1 MITELRAQNFKSWHD
16 TTALQFAPLTGF
28 FGANSSG
35 KTSILQVLLMLMQTV
50 ESPDRNRVLHFG
62 DDRSLVDF
70 GTFYDLLYTHNT
82 DLTLQ
87 LDVSW
92 ELSKPLPFSRTP
104 LFPINDLTFHTE
116 IHEENDRILVEGFHY
131 TTDSNDEFGMQRVI
145 KNKKRAKDQYELIHG
160 SYSVV
165 RNPGRLW
172 NLPPPVKCYGFPDEV
187 SGYYQNLGFL
197 SDFVLAL
204 ENLFSDIAYLGP
216 LREYPRRSY
225 IWSGERPQDVG
236 LSGEEA
242 IPALLAA
249 RAEGLTSPRLVNVKR
264 SHKPIEQR
272 ILEWLQKME
281 LIHSFSLE
289 PIAENRKDYEF
300 RVKKNPNSS
309 EVLITEVGFGVSQLL
324 PVLVLCY
331 YVPEN
336 STIILEQPEIHL
348 HPKVQSDL
356 ADVLID
362 VVKNRNVQIIL
373 ESHSEHLLSRLQRRI
388 AEEKISVED
397 TAFYFCQINN
407 GTSEIERLKI
417 DEYGNI
423 SNWPQD
429 FFGDDIGDLVKKTKA
444 EMQRRKLRARIQR
457 DHLFCRQWIVSG

>member
-1 MITELRAQNFKSWHD
+1 MITELRARNFKSWQD
-16 TTALQFAPLTGF
+16 TGPLQFAPLTGL

-70 GTFYDLLYTHNT
+70 GTFHDLLYTHNT

-92 ELSKPLPFSRTP
+92 KLSKPLSLIRIPFP
-104 LFPINDLTFHTE
+104 LRVSSLTFHTE
-116 IHEENDRILVEGFHY
+116 IREENNRPLVERFQYAAGG
-131 TTDSNDEFGMQRVI
+131 NEFGMQRVI
-145 KNKKRAKDQYELIHG
+145 KNKKSGRNQYELIHG
-160 SYSVV
+160 DFQAI
-165 RNPGRLW
+165 RNSGRPW

-197 SDFVLAL
+197 SDYVLAF
-204 ENLFSDIAYLGP
+204 ENLCSEIKYLGP

-225 IWSGERPQDVG
+225 IWSGEPPQDVG

-249 RAEGLTSPRLVNVKR
+249 RAEGLTSPRLVNVNR

-281 LIHSFSLE
+281 LIDSFSLE

-300 RVKKNPNSS
+300 RVKKSPNSS
-309 EVLITEVGFGVSQLL
+309 EVLITDVGFGVSQLL

-336 STIILEQPEIHL
+336 STVILEQPEIHL

-373 ESHSEHLLSRLQRRI
+373 ESHSEHLLNRLRRRI
-388 AEEKISVED
+388 AEEQITAED

-407 GTSEIERLKI
+407 GTSEIERLKV

-423 SNWPQD
+423 RNWPQD
-429 FFGDDIGDLVKKTKA
+429 FFGDDIGDLVEKTKA
-444 EMQRRKLRARIQR
+444 EMQRRK
-457 DHLFCRQWIVSG
+457 VME

>member
-1 MITELRAQNFKSWHD
+1 MITELRARNFKSWQD
-16 TTALQFAPLTGF
+16 TDTLQFAPLTGL
-28 FGANSSG
+28 FGANNSG

-70 GTFYDLLYTHNT
+70 GTFHDLLYTHKT

-87 LDVSW
+87 LDLSW
-92 ELSKPLPFSRTP
+92 KPPKPLSLSRTSH
-104 LFPINDLTFHTE
+104 FPISNLTFHTE
-116 IHEENDRILVEGFHY
+116 IREENDRILVECFHY
-131 TTDSNDEFGMQRVI
+131 TVDSNEFGMKRVI
-145 KNKKRAKDQYELIHG
+145 KNKKRGRNQYELIHG
-160 SYSVV
+160 DYEVI
-165 RNPGRLW
+165 RNPGRAW

-197 SDFVLAL
+197 SDFVLAF
-204 ENLFSDIAYLGP
+204 ENLFSQITYRGP

-225 IWSGERPQDVG
+225 TWSGERPQDVG

-249 RAEGLTSPRLVNVKR
+249 RAEGLTSPRLVNVKC

-281 LIHSFSLE
+281 LIDSFSLE

-300 RVKKNPNSS
+300 RVKKSRNSS
-309 EVLITEVGFGVSQLL
+309 EVLITDVGFGVSQLL

-373 ESHSEHLLSRLQRRI
+373 ESHSALLLHRLQRRI
-388 AEEKISVED
+388 AEEQIAADD
-397 TAFYFCQINN
+397 TALYFCQIND
-407 GTSEIERLKI
+407 GTSEIERLNM

-423 SNWPQD
+423 RNWPQD
-429 FFGDDIGDLVKKTKA
+429 FFGDDIGDLVEKTKA
-444 EMQRRKLRARIQR
+444 EMQRRKVMR
-457 DHLFCRQWIVSG
+457 